1 MVKLLVMGTLY
12 SVEREKC
19 YIKQSEYK
27 KLWWQKVF
35 KFHKSYPFA
44 HS

>member
-1 MVKLLVMGTLY
+1 MVKLLVGNVIQCWEGKMLHKT
-12 SVEREKC
+12 E
-19 YIKQSEYK
+19 SEYK